1 MIRDVVISHICEGDD
16 DGRKYGFG
24 VLPDDSQVYI
34 PGNVVRDWEL
44 SNEDV
49 GTTNTMVISKDRQ
62 GRTDYVAHS
71 LVVDDSALQQAHEW
85 LKDENERLRSIL
97 DDNNLEYD

>member
-1 MIRDVVISHICEGDD
+1 MIREVVISHICEGDE

-44 SNEDV
+44 SNDDV
-49 GTTNTMVISKDRQ
+49 GTTNRMIVGEDRQ
-62 GRTDYVAHS
+62 GRTNYVAHT
-71 LVVDDSALQQAHEW
+71 LVVEDSALQQAYEW
-85 LKDENERLRSIL
+85 VKEENARLREMLGI
-97 DDNNLEYD
+97 EE